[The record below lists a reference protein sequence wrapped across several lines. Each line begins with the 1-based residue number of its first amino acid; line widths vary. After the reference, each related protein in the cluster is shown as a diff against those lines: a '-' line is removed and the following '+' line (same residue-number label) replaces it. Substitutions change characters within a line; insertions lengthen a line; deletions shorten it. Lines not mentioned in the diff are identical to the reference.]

1 MNKHLFH
8 IAAAGLLS
16 AGVLSVQAQEGP
28 LDPYSSV
35 KFNLPENAPVSMIST
50 VTGDSRAVAR
60 GGALVLDL
68 HLAVTLKNQ
77 DTRRIRAITMLVT
90 AQESAPGGRA
100 SYSVPTLDVAPG
112 ETFPVKIDVRL
123 IRPLQTGAGPLVQV
137 SLDGVLFEGLAFYG
151 PNKLNSRRNMT
162 FWETENQRDRRYFKQ
177 VLAARGLAGLQD
189 EMVGSLARQKDRP
202 GVDVQVS
209 RAGRA
214 VGSAAA
220 PERIQ
225 QFAFLRLPDAPVQP
239 TSGYAEIAGNEAR
252 DARIHIVNSSQKAV
266 RYVEIG
272 WLVKD
277 RDGREYMA
285 GSVPAAEADLY
296 LPAGRTGE
304 LLQDTSLRFLHA
316 PGVPLDVQSMSGFVS
331 QVEFSDGKVW
341 VPSREEL
348 DKANLNK
355 LIPPSPEEQ
364 RLADLYRKKGIQA
377 LLKDLNRY

>member
-1 MNKHLFH
+1 MFTVSKTLLGL
-8 IAAAGLLS
+8 AAASMLL
-16 AGVLSVQAQEGP
+16 QAQEGP
-28 LDPYSSV
+28 LDPYNSV
-35 KFNLPENAPVSMIST
+35 KFILPDNSPVSMMST
-50 VTGDSRAVAR
+50 VTGDSRAAAR
-60 GGALVLDL
+60 GGGLVLDL
-68 HLAVTLKNQ
+68 HLAVILKNQ
-77 DTRRIRAITMLVT
+77 DTRRIRGITMLVT
-90 AQESAPGGRA
+90 AHESAPGSRA

-123 IRPLQTGAGPLVQV
+123 IRPLQAGPGPLVQV
-137 SLDGVLFEGLAFYG
+137 SLDGVLFEGLSFYG

-177 VLAARGLAGLQD
+177 VLATQGMAGLQH
-189 EMVGSLARQKDRP
+189 EMIESRARQKDRP

-209 RAGRA
+209 RGGRS

-220 PERIQ
+220 PDRIQ
-225 QFAFLRLPDAPVQP
+225 QFAFLHLPDSPVQP
-239 TSGYAEIAGNEAR
+239 MSGYAEISGNEAR
-252 DARIHIVNSSQKAV
+252 DARIRIVNSSPKPV

-277 RDGREYMA
+277 RDGKEYMA
-285 GSVPAAEADLY
+285 GSVPAAETDLF
-296 LPAGRTGE
+296 LPAGHGGE
-304 LLQDTSLRFLHA
+304 LLQDTSLRFLHG
-316 PGVPLDVQSMSGFVS
+316 PGLPLDVQSMTGFVS

-348 DKANLNK
+348 GRSNLNK

-364 RLADLYRKKGIQA
+364 RLADLYRKKGPEA